1 VIVLRVVLRVVMTGA
16 ACASL
21 GGTVGCVER
30 TPSELRPGFD
40 ALIDLAF
47 NICTEEGTGPVQLLL
62 RNIGDDE
69 VTIASVA
76 FVADPDQ
83 PDAVTSFDEPTVDNT
98 SLLAEAEAFVQ
109 FTYRVPGGL
118 AQKATLVI
126 SSDAEVN
133 PELSI
138 PVVTQ
143 ELVVDNKEEICGTP

>member
-1 VIVLRVVLRVVMTGA
+1 MLRVVMTSVV
-16 ACASL
+16 CASV
-21 GGTVGCVER
+21 GVGVGCVER

-40 ALIDLAF
+40 ELLGLEF
-47 NICTEEGTGPVQLLL
+47 NICTEEGEAPVNLLL

-76 FVADPDQ
+76 FVANPDQ
-83 PDAVTSFDEPTVDNT
+83 PDALSSFDAPTVDNT

-118 AQKATLVI
+118 AQRATLVI
-126 SSDAEVN
+126 SSNAEVN

-138 PVVTQ
+138 PVTTQ
-143 ELVVDNKEEICGTP
+143 ELVVDNKEEICGTTP